1 MIPFIIL
8 SILAILYIFDNH
20 KKKQYHDEATYKKRL
35 EKTKMEFYS
44 RINSETEP
52 HIQSNHITTK
62 N

>member
-8 SILAILYIFDNH
+8 AILAILYILANL
-20 KKKQYHDEATYKKRL
+20 KKKPDDKTRL

-44 RINSETEP
+44 RIHTTTEP
-52 HIQSNHITTK
+52 HIQSNHLTTK

>member
-8 SILAILYIFDNH
+8 AILAILYTFYNL
-20 KKKQYHDEATYKKRL
+20 KKKPNDKTRL

-44 RINSETEP
+44 RIHTTTEP
-52 HIQSNHITTK
+52 HIQSNHLTTK

>member
-1 MIPFIIL
+1 MIPLIVL
-8 SILAILYIFDNH
+8 AILAIIYIFDNH

-52 HIQSNHITTK
+52 HIRSNHITTQ